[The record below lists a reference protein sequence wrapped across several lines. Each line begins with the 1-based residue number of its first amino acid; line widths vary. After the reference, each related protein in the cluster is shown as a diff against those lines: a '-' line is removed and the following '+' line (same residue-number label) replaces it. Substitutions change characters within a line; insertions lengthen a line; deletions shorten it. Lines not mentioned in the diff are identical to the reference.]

1 MCWISSEILHGWLE
15 IYYAAPN
22 HYNYIFLQVICTSYQ
37 HFDALYSKVE
47 HDTLREQNKRLQ
59 EDCETLRRRL
69 IELEQQQVLVAL
81 VTSLEMEE
89 MPLLSEF
96 IMPDRN
102 FHDLLRF

>member
-1 MCWISSEILHGWLE
+1 LE
-15 IYYAAPN
+15 IYYTAPN
-22 HYNYIFLQVICTSYQ
+22 HYNYIFLQVICTSSDQ

-89 MPLLSEF
+89 MPLTVG
-96 IMPDRN
+96 IYYA
-102 FHDLLRF
+102 

>member
-1 MCWISSEILHGWLE
+1 MLLS
-15 IYYAAPN
+15 N
-22 HYNYIFLQVICTSYQ
+22 HYNYTFLQVICTSYQ

-81 VTSLEMEE
+81 ITSLEMEE